1 MKLKTLSVGE
11 VNNYVKKLVEN
22 DFILKNLNVK
32 GEISNLKFHSSGH
45 IYFSLKD
52 ENSKVN
58 CIMFKNNAVNLD
70 FRLEEGMKVEIKARL
85 GVYHKEGTYQ
95 LYCENIKK
103 AGIGE
108 FFEEFHKLKKE
119 LSEEGIFDEKYKRAL
134 PKFPK
139 RIGIITARTGA
150 AVRDIINVI
159 QRRNKS
165 LDIILYPAKVQGEN
179 AADSIIEGIRYFNNE
194 KSVDV
199 IILGRGGGSIEELW
213 AFNNRDL
220 AYEIFNGRIP
230 TVSAVGHEVDFTI
243 SDFVSDMRAPT
254 PSAAGELVSPSLQE
268 MINDLLNKKEF
279 LHRAIDRKF
288 LNAKRDVDLLHKG
301 LKGNNPKHII
311 EKRIKEVNSL
321 EEKLNF
327 LGKRKIDKAKDEL
340 IALNSILQT
349 LNPLNTLGR
358 GYSVIMDKEDK
369 VINEVSELKK
379 NDMVKVIMKMA
390 RKETNYESM
399 VSELNE
405 IVKQLEN
412 GDLTL
417 EQSIKSYENGVKI
430 ANKLYK
436 KLSTLEGKIKVVEDE
451 KEEDFGGYSNE
462 Y

>member
-108 FFEEFHKLKKE
+108 LFEEFHKLKKE

-139 RIGIITARTGA
+139 RIGIITAKTGA

-199 IILGRGGGSIEELW
+199 IILGRGGGFIEELW

-220 AYEIFNGRIP
+220 AYEIFNSRIP

-288 LNAKRDVDLLHKG
+288 LNAKRDVDLLYKG
-301 LKGNNPKHII
+301 LKGNNPKDII

-327 LGKRKIDKAKDEL
+327 LGKRKIDKVKDEL

-369 VINEVSELKK
+369 VINNVSELKK
-379 NDMVKVIMKMA
+379 NDMVKVIMKDGSVNIDI
-390 RKETNYESM
+390 KII
-399 VSELNE
+399 NE
-405 IVKQLEN
+405 
-412 GDLTL
+412 
-417 EQSIKSYENGVKI
+417 
-430 ANKLYK
+430 
-436 KLSTLEGKIKVVEDE
+436 
-451 KEEDFGGYSNE
+451 
-462 Y
+462 

>member
-108 FFEEFHKLKKE
+108 LFEEFHKLKKE

-165 LDIILYPAKVQGEN
+165 LDIILYPANVQGEN
-179 AADSIIEGIRYFNNE
+179 AVDSIIEGIRYFNNE
-194 KSVDV
+194 KSVDA

-220 AYEIFNGRIP
+220 AYEIFNSRIP

-279 LHRAIDRKF
+279 LHRAVDRRF

-311 EKRIKEVNSL
+311 EKRIKEVNTL

-379 NDMVKVIMKMA
+379 NDMVKVIMKDGSVNIDI
-390 RKETNYESM
+390 KII
-399 VSELNE
+399 NE
-405 IVKQLEN
+405 
-412 GDLTL
+412 
-417 EQSIKSYENGVKI
+417 
-430 ANKLYK
+430 
-436 KLSTLEGKIKVVEDE
+436 
-451 KEEDFGGYSNE
+451 
-462 Y
+462 

>member
-108 FFEEFHKLKKE
+108 LFEEFHKLKKE

-134 PKFPK
+134 PQFPK
-139 RIGIITARTGA
+139 RVGIITARTGA

-220 AYEIFNGRIP
+220 AYEIFNSRIP

-254 PSAAGELVSPSLQE
+254 PSAAGELVSPSLKE
-268 MINDLLNKKEF
+268 MINDLVNKKEF

-288 LNAKRDVDLLHKG
+288 LNAKKDVDLLHKG

-369 VINEVSELKK
+369 VINKVSELKK
-379 NDMVKVIMKMA
+379 NDMVKVIMKDGSVNIDI
-390 RKETNYESM
+390 KII
-399 VSELNE
+399 NE
-405 IVKQLEN
+405 
-412 GDLTL
+412 
-417 EQSIKSYENGVKI
+417 
-430 ANKLYK
+430 
-436 KLSTLEGKIKVVEDE
+436 
-451 KEEDFGGYSNE
+451 
-462 Y
+462 

>member
-108 FFEEFHKLKKE
+108 LFEEFHKLKKE

-139 RIGIITARTGA
+139 RIGIITAMTGA

-213 AFNNRDL
+213 AFNNRGL
-220 AYEIFNGRIP
+220 AYEIFNSRIP

-301 LKGNNPKHII
+301 LKGNNPKDII

-369 VINEVSELKK
+369 VINNVSELKK
-379 NDMVKVIMKMA
+379 NDMVKVIMKDGSVNIDI
-390 RKETNYESM
+390 KII
-399 VSELNE
+399 NE
-405 IVKQLEN
+405 
-412 GDLTL
+412 
-417 EQSIKSYENGVKI
+417 
-430 ANKLYK
+430 
-436 KLSTLEGKIKVVEDE
+436 
-451 KEEDFGGYSNE
+451 
-462 Y
+462 

>member
-108 FFEEFHKLKKE
+108 LFEEFHKLKKE

-213 AFNNRDL
+213 AFNNREL
-220 AYEIFNGRIP
+220 AYEIFNSRIP

-268 MINDLLNKKEF
+268 MINDLVNKKEF

-288 LNAKRDVDLLHKG
+288 LNSKRDVDLLYKG

-358 GYSVIMDKEDK
+358 GYSVIMDKKDK

-379 NDMVKVIMKMA
+379 NDMVKVMMKDGSVNIDI
-390 RKETNYESM
+390 KII
-399 VSELNE
+399 NE
-405 IVKQLEN
+405 
-412 GDLTL
+412 
-417 EQSIKSYENGVKI
+417 
-430 ANKLYK
+430 
-436 KLSTLEGKIKVVEDE
+436 
-451 KEEDFGGYSNE
+451 
-462 Y
+462 

>member
-108 FFEEFHKLKKE
+108 LFEEFHKLKKE

-220 AYEIFNGRIP
+220 AYEIFNSRIP

-279 LHRAIDRKF
+279 LHRAVDRRF
-288 LNAKRDVDLLHKG
+288 LNAKRDVDLLYKG
-301 LKGNNPKHII
+301 LKGNNPTHII
-311 EKRIKEVNSL
+311 EKRIKEVNTL

-369 VINEVSELKK
+369 VINKVSELKK
-379 NDMVKVIMKMA
+379 NDMVKVIMKDGSVNIDI
-390 RKETNYESM
+390 KII
-399 VSELNE
+399 NE
-405 IVKQLEN
+405 
-412 GDLTL
+412 
-417 EQSIKSYENGVKI
+417 
-430 ANKLYK
+430 
-436 KLSTLEGKIKVVEDE
+436 
-451 KEEDFGGYSNE
+451 
-462 Y
+462 

>member
-108 FFEEFHKLKKE
+108 LFEEFHKLKKE

-213 AFNNRDL
+213 TFNNRDL
-220 AYEIFNGRIP
+220 AYEIFNSRIP

-288 LNAKRDVDLLHKG
+288 LNAKKDVDLLHKG

-379 NDMVKVIMKMA
+379 NDMVKVIMKDGSVNIDI
-390 RKETNYESM
+390 KII
-399 VSELNE
+399 NE
-405 IVKQLEN
+405 
-412 GDLTL
+412 
-417 EQSIKSYENGVKI
+417 
-430 ANKLYK
+430 
-436 KLSTLEGKIKVVEDE
+436 
-451 KEEDFGGYSNE
+451 
-462 Y
+462 

>member
-108 FFEEFHKLKKE
+108 LFEEFHKLKKE

-220 AYEIFNGRIP
+220 AYEIFNSRIP

-268 MINDLLNKKEF
+268 MINDLVNKKEF
-279 LHRAIDRKF
+279 LHRAIDRRF
-288 LNAKRDVDLLHKG
+288 LNSKRDVDLLHKG
-301 LKGNNPKHII
+301 LKGNNPTHII

-358 GYSVIMDKEDK
+358 GYSVIMDKKDK
-369 VINEVSELKK
+369 VINKVSELKK
-379 NDMVKVIMKMA
+379 NDMVKVIMKDGSVNIDI
-390 RKETNYESM
+390 KII
-399 VSELNE
+399 NE
-405 IVKQLEN
+405 
-412 GDLTL
+412 
-417 EQSIKSYENGVKI
+417 
-430 ANKLYK
+430 
-436 KLSTLEGKIKVVEDE
+436 
-451 KEEDFGGYSNE
+451 
-462 Y
+462 

>member
-108 FFEEFHKLKKE
+108 LFEEFHKLKKE
-119 LSEEGIFDEKYKRAL
+119 LSEEGIFDQKYKRAL

-220 AYEIFNGRIP
+220 AYEIFNSRIP

-358 GYSVIMDKEDK
+358 GYSVIMDKKDK
-369 VINEVSELKK
+369 VINKVSELKK
-379 NDMVKVIMKMA
+379 NDMVKVIMKDGSVNIDI
-390 RKETNYESM
+390 KII
-399 VSELNE
+399 NE
-405 IVKQLEN
+405 
-412 GDLTL
+412 
-417 EQSIKSYENGVKI
+417 
-430 ANKLYK
+430 
-436 KLSTLEGKIKVVEDE
+436 
-451 KEEDFGGYSNE
+451 
-462 Y
+462 

>member
-70 FRLEEGMKVEIKARL
+70 FRLEEGMKVEVKARL

-108 FFEEFHKLKKE
+108 LFEEFHKLKKE

-159 QRRNKS
+159 QRRNKA

-213 AFNNRDL
+213 AFNNREL
-220 AYEIFNGRIP
+220 AYEIFNSRIP

-268 MINDLLNKKEF
+268 MINYLLNKKEF
-279 LHRAIDRKF
+279 LHRAIDRRF
-288 LNAKRDVDLLHKG
+288 LNAKRDVDLLYKG

-311 EKRIKEVNSL
+311 EKRIKEVNTL

-369 VINEVSELKK
+369 VINKVSELKK
-379 NDMVKVIMKMA
+379 NDMVKVIMKDGSVNIDI
-390 RKETNYESM
+390 KII
-399 VSELNE
+399 NE
-405 IVKQLEN
+405 
-412 GDLTL
+412 
-417 EQSIKSYENGVKI
+417 
-430 ANKLYK
+430 
-436 KLSTLEGKIKVVEDE
+436 
-451 KEEDFGGYSNE
+451 
-462 Y
+462 

>member
-1 MKLKTLSVGE
+1 MKLKTLSVCE

-58 CIMFKNNAVNLD
+58 CIMFKNNAVNLN

-108 FFEEFHKLKKE
+108 LFEEFHKLKKE

-139 RIGIITARTGA
+139 RIGIITAMTGA

-220 AYEIFNGRIP
+220 AYEIFNSRIP

-279 LHRAIDRKF
+279 LHRAIDIKF

-301 LKGNNPKHII
+301 LKGNNPKDII

-369 VINEVSELKK
+369 VINNVSELKK
-379 NDMVKVIMKMA
+379 NDMVKVIMKDGSVNIDI
-390 RKETNYESM
+390 KII
-399 VSELNE
+399 NE
-405 IVKQLEN
+405 
-412 GDLTL
+412 
-417 EQSIKSYENGVKI
+417 
-430 ANKLYK
+430 
-436 KLSTLEGKIKVVEDE
+436 
-451 KEEDFGGYSNE
+451 
-462 Y
+462 

>member
-108 FFEEFHKLKKE
+108 LFEEFHKLKKE

-213 AFNNRDL
+213 AFNNKEL
-220 AYEIFNGRIP
+220 AYEIFNSRIP
-230 TVSAVGHEVDFTI
+230 IVSAVGHEVDFTI

-268 MINDLLNKKEF
+268 MINDLVNKKEF

-288 LNAKRDVDLLHKG
+288 LNSKRDVDLLYKG

-369 VINEVSELKK
+369 VLNEVSELKK
-379 NDMVKVIMKMA
+379 NDMVKVIMKDGSVNIDI
-390 RKETNYESM
+390 KII
-399 VSELNE
+399 NE
-405 IVKQLEN
+405 
-412 GDLTL
+412 
-417 EQSIKSYENGVKI
+417 
-430 ANKLYK
+430 
-436 KLSTLEGKIKVVEDE
+436 
-451 KEEDFGGYSNE
+451 
-462 Y
+462 

>member
-108 FFEEFHKLKKE
+108 LFEEFHKLKKE

-165 LDIILYPAKVQGEN
+165 LDIILAKVQGEN

-213 AFNNRDL
+213 TFNNRDL
-220 AYEIFNGRIP
+220 AYEIFNSRIP

-288 LNAKRDVDLLHKG
+288 LNAKKDVDLLHKG

-321 EEKLNF
+321 EEKINF

-358 GYSVIMDKEDK
+358 GYSVIMDKKDK

-379 NDMVKVIMKMA
+379 NDMVKVIMKDGSVNIDI
-390 RKETNYESM
+390 KII
-399 VSELNE
+399 NE
-405 IVKQLEN
+405 
-412 GDLTL
+412 
-417 EQSIKSYENGVKI
+417 
-430 ANKLYK
+430 
-436 KLSTLEGKIKVVEDE
+436 
-451 KEEDFGGYSNE
+451 
-462 Y
+462 

>member
-108 FFEEFHKLKKE
+108 LFEEFHKLKKE
-119 LSEEGIFDEKYKRAL
+119 LSEEGIFDQKYKRAL

-220 AYEIFNGRIP
+220 AYEIFNSRIP

-268 MINDLLNKKEF
+268 MINDLVNKKEF

-288 LNAKRDVDLLHKG
+288 LNAKKDVDLLHKG

-379 NDMVKVIMKMA
+379 NDMVKVIMKDGSVNIDI
-390 RKETNYESM
+390 KII
-399 VSELNE
+399 NE
-405 IVKQLEN
+405 
-412 GDLTL
+412 
-417 EQSIKSYENGVKI
+417 
-430 ANKLYK
+430 
-436 KLSTLEGKIKVVEDE
+436 
-451 KEEDFGGYSNE
+451 
-462 Y
+462 

>member
-108 FFEEFHKLKKE
+108 LFEEFHKLKKE

-159 QRRNKS
+159 QRRNNS

-213 AFNNRDL
+213 TFNNRDL
-220 AYEIFNGRIP
+220 AYEIFNSRIP

-268 MINDLLNKKEF
+268 MINDLVNKKEF

-288 LNAKRDVDLLHKG
+288 LNAKKDVDLLHKG

-379 NDMVKVIMKMA
+379 NDMVKVIMKDGSVNIDI
-390 RKETNYESM
+390 KII
-399 VSELNE
+399 NE
-405 IVKQLEN
+405 
-412 GDLTL
+412 
-417 EQSIKSYENGVKI
+417 
-430 ANKLYK
+430 
-436 KLSTLEGKIKVVEDE
+436 
-451 KEEDFGGYSNE
+451 
-462 Y
+462 

>member
-70 FRLEEGMKVEIKARL
+70 FRLEEGMKVEVKARL

-108 FFEEFHKLKKE
+108 LFEEFHKLKKE

-159 QRRNKS
+159 QRRNKA

-213 AFNNRDL
+213 TFNNRDL
-220 AYEIFNGRIP
+220 AYEIFNSRIP

-288 LNAKRDVDLLHKG
+288 LNAKKDVDLLHKG

-358 GYSVIMDKEDK
+358 GYSVIMDKKDK

-379 NDMVKVIMKMA
+379 NDMVKVIMKDGSVNIDI
-390 RKETNYESM
+390 KII
-399 VSELNE
+399 NE
-405 IVKQLEN
+405 
-412 GDLTL
+412 
-417 EQSIKSYENGVKI
+417 
-430 ANKLYK
+430 
-436 KLSTLEGKIKVVEDE
+436 
-451 KEEDFGGYSNE
+451 
-462 Y
+462 

>member
-108 FFEEFHKLKKE
+108 LFEEFHKLKKE

-139 RIGIITARTGA
+139 RVGIITARTGA

-220 AYEIFNGRIP
+220 AYEIFNSRIP

-254 PSAAGELVSPSLQE
+254 PSAAGELVSPSLKE
-268 MINDLLNKKEF
+268 MINDLVNKKEF

-288 LNAKRDVDLLHKG
+288 LNAKKDVDLLHKG

-358 GYSVIMDKEDK
+358 GYSVIMDKEYK
-369 VINEVSELKK
+369 VINKVSELKK
-379 NDMVKVIMKMA
+379 NDMVKVIMKDGSVNIDI
-390 RKETNYESM
+390 KII
-399 VSELNE
+399 NE
-405 IVKQLEN
+405 
-412 GDLTL
+412 
-417 EQSIKSYENGVKI
+417 
-430 ANKLYK
+430 
-436 KLSTLEGKIKVVEDE
+436 
-451 KEEDFGGYSNE
+451 
-462 Y
+462 

>member
-108 FFEEFHKLKKE
+108 LFEEFHKLKKE
-119 LSEEGIFDEKYKRAL
+119 LSEEGIFDQKYKRAL

-220 AYEIFNGRIP
+220 AYEIFNSRIP

-279 LHRAIDRKF
+279 LHRAIDRRF

-301 LKGNNPKHII
+301 LKGNNPTHII
-311 EKRIKEVNSL
+311 EKRIKEVNTL

-369 VINEVSELKK
+369 VINKVSELKK
-379 NDMVKVIMKMA
+379 NDMVKVIMKDGSVNIDI
-390 RKETNYESM
+390 KII
-399 VSELNE
+399 NE
-405 IVKQLEN
+405 
-412 GDLTL
+412 
-417 EQSIKSYENGVKI
+417 
-430 ANKLYK
+430 
-436 KLSTLEGKIKVVEDE
+436 
-451 KEEDFGGYSNE
+451 
-462 Y
+462 

>member
-108 FFEEFHKLKKE
+108 LFEEFHKLKKE

-213 AFNNRDL
+213 AFNNRYL
-220 AYEIFNGRIP
+220 AYEIFNSRIP

-268 MINDLLNKKEF
+268 IINDLVNKKEF

-288 LNAKRDVDLLHKG
+288 LNSKRDVDLLYKG

-369 VINEVSELKK
+369 VINEVNELKK
-379 NDMVKVIMKMA
+379 NDMVKVIMKDGSVNIDI
-390 RKETNYESM
+390 KII
-399 VSELNE
+399 NE
-405 IVKQLEN
+405 
-412 GDLTL
+412 
-417 EQSIKSYENGVKI
+417 
-430 ANKLYK
+430 
-436 KLSTLEGKIKVVEDE
+436 
-451 KEEDFGGYSNE
+451 
-462 Y
+462 

>member
-108 FFEEFHKLKKE
+108 LFEEFHKLKKE
-119 LSEEGIFDEKYKRAL
+119 LSEEGIFDQKYKRAL

-213 AFNNRDL
+213 TFNNRDL
-220 AYEIFNGRIP
+220 AYEIFNSRIP

-288 LNAKRDVDLLHKG
+288 LNAKKDVDLLHKG

-369 VINEVSELKK
+369 VINKVSELKK
-379 NDMVKVIMKMA
+379 NDMVKVIMKDGSVNIDI
-390 RKETNYESM
+390 KII
-399 VSELNE
+399 NE
-405 IVKQLEN
+405 
-412 GDLTL
+412 
-417 EQSIKSYENGVKI
+417 
-430 ANKLYK
+430 
-436 KLSTLEGKIKVVEDE
+436 
-451 KEEDFGGYSNE
+451 
-462 Y
+462 

>member
-108 FFEEFHKLKKE
+108 LFEEFHKLKKE

-220 AYEIFNGRIP
+220 AYEIFNSRIP

-268 MINDLLNKKEF
+268 IINDLLNKKEF

-379 NDMVKVIMKMA
+379 NDMVKVIMKDGSVNIDI
-390 RKETNYESM
+390 KII
-399 VSELNE
+399 NE
-405 IVKQLEN
+405 
-412 GDLTL
+412 
-417 EQSIKSYENGVKI
+417 
-430 ANKLYK
+430 
-436 KLSTLEGKIKVVEDE
+436 
-451 KEEDFGGYSNE
+451 
-462 Y
+462 

>member
-279 LHRAIDRKF
+279 LHRAVDRRF
-288 LNAKRDVDLLHKG
+288 LNSKRDVDLLHKG

-379 NDMVKVIMKMA
+379 NDMVKVIMKDGSVNIDI
-390 RKETNYESM
+390 KII
-399 VSELNE
+399 NE
-405 IVKQLEN
+405 
-412 GDLTL
+412 
-417 EQSIKSYENGVKI
+417 
-430 ANKLYK
+430 
-436 KLSTLEGKIKVVEDE
+436 
-451 KEEDFGGYSNE
+451 
-462 Y
+462 

>member
-11 VNNYVKKLVEN
+11 VNNYVKKIVEN

-52 ENSKVN
+52 ENSKIN

-108 FFEEFHKLKKE
+108 LFEEFHKLKKE

-134 PKFPK
+134 PKYPK

-159 QRRNKS
+159 QRRNKA
-165 LDIILYPAKVQGEN
+165 LDIVLYPAKVQGLN
-179 AADSIIEGIRYFNNE
+179 AAESIIEGIRYFNNE

-213 AFNNRDL
+213 AFNNKEL
-220 AYEIFNGRIP
+220 AYEIFNSRIP

-279 LHRAIDRKF
+279 LQRAVDRKF
-288 LNAKRDVDLLHKG
+288 LNSKNNVDLLYKG
-301 LKGNNPKHII
+301 LKSNNPKSII
-311 EKRIKEVNSL
+311 EKRIKEVNRL

-340 IALNSILQT
+340 VALNSILQT

-358 GYSVIMDKEDK
+358 GYSVIMDKNSK

-379 NDMVKVIMKMA
+379 NNMVKVIMKDGSVNIDI
-390 RKETNYESM
+390 KII
-399 VSELNE
+399 NE
-405 IVKQLEN
+405 
-412 GDLTL
+412 
-417 EQSIKSYENGVKI
+417 
-430 ANKLYK
+430 
-436 KLSTLEGKIKVVEDE
+436 
-451 KEEDFGGYSNE
+451 
-462 Y
+462 

>member
-108 FFEEFHKLKKE
+108 LFEEFHKLKKE

-139 RIGIITARTGA
+139 RMGIITAKTGA

-199 IILGRGGGSIEELW
+199 IILGRGGGFIEELW

-220 AYEIFNGRIP
+220 AYEIFNSRIP

-288 LNAKRDVDLLHKG
+288 LNAKRDVDLLYKG
-301 LKGNNPKHII
+301 LKGNNPKDII

-369 VINEVSELKK
+369 VINNVSELKK
-379 NDMVKVIMKMA
+379 NDMVKVIMKDGSVNIDI
-390 RKETNYESM
+390 KII
-399 VSELNE
+399 NE
-405 IVKQLEN
+405 
-412 GDLTL
+412 
-417 EQSIKSYENGVKI
+417 
-430 ANKLYK
+430 
-436 KLSTLEGKIKVVEDE
+436 
-451 KEEDFGGYSNE
+451 
-462 Y
+462 

>member
-108 FFEEFHKLKKE
+108 LFEEFHKLKKE
-119 LSEEGIFDEKYKRAL
+119 LSEEGIFDEKDKRAL

-220 AYEIFNGRIP
+220 AYEIFNSRIP

-268 MINDLLNKKEF
+268 MINDLVNKKEF

-379 NDMVKVIMKMA
+379 NDMVKVIMKDGSVNIDI
-390 RKETNYESM
+390 KII
-399 VSELNE
+399 NE
-405 IVKQLEN
+405 
-412 GDLTL
+412 
-417 EQSIKSYENGVKI
+417 
-430 ANKLYK
+430 
-436 KLSTLEGKIKVVEDE
+436 
-451 KEEDFGGYSNE
+451 
-462 Y
+462 

>member
-108 FFEEFHKLKKE
+108 LFEEFHKLKKE

-220 AYEIFNGRIP
+220 AYEIFNSRIP

-268 MINDLLNKKEF
+268 MINDLVNKKEF

-288 LNAKRDVDLLHKG
+288 LNAKKDVDLLHKG

-358 GYSVIMDKEDK
+358 GYSVIMDKKDK
-369 VINEVSELKK
+369 VINKVSELKK
-379 NDMVKVIMKMA
+379 NDMVKVIMKDGSVNIDI
-390 RKETNYESM
+390 KII
-399 VSELNE
+399 NE
-405 IVKQLEN
+405 
-412 GDLTL
+412 
-417 EQSIKSYENGVKI
+417 
-430 ANKLYK
+430 
-436 KLSTLEGKIKVVEDE
+436 
-451 KEEDFGGYSNE
+451 
-462 Y
+462 

>member
-108 FFEEFHKLKKE
+108 LFEEFHKLKKE

-213 AFNNRDL
+213 TFNNRDL
-220 AYEIFNGRIP
+220 AYEIFNSRIP

-254 PSAAGELVSPSLQE
+254 PSAAGELVSPSLKE
-268 MINDLLNKKEF
+268 MINDLVNKKEF

-288 LNAKRDVDLLHKG
+288 LNAKKDVDLLHKG

-369 VINEVSELKK
+369 VINKVSELKK
-379 NDMVKVIMKMA
+379 NDMVKVIMKDGSVNIDI
-390 RKETNYESM
+390 KII
-399 VSELNE
+399 NE
-405 IVKQLEN
+405 
-412 GDLTL
+412 
-417 EQSIKSYENGVKI
+417 
-430 ANKLYK
+430 
-436 KLSTLEGKIKVVEDE
+436 
-451 KEEDFGGYSNE
+451 
-462 Y
+462 

>member
-70 FRLEEGMKVEIKARL
+70 FRLEEGMKIEIKARL

-108 FFEEFHKLKKE
+108 LFEEFHKLKKE

-213 AFNNRDL
+213 TFNNRDL
-220 AYEIFNGRIP
+220 AYEIFNSRIP

-288 LNAKRDVDLLHKG
+288 LNAKKDVDLLHKG

-358 GYSVIMDKEDK
+358 GYSVIMDKKDK

-379 NDMVKVIMKMA
+379 NDMVKVIMKDGSVNIDI
-390 RKETNYESM
+390 KII
-399 VSELNE
+399 NE
-405 IVKQLEN
+405 
-412 GDLTL
+412 
-417 EQSIKSYENGVKI
+417 
-430 ANKLYK
+430 
-436 KLSTLEGKIKVVEDE
+436 
-451 KEEDFGGYSNE
+451 
-462 Y
+462 

>member
-70 FRLEEGMKVEIKARL
+70 FRLEEGMKVEVKARL

-108 FFEEFHKLKKE
+108 LFEEFHKLKKE

-159 QRRNKS
+159 QRRNKA

-213 AFNNRDL
+213 AFNNREL
-220 AYEIFNGRIP
+220 AYEIFNSRIP

-279 LHRAIDRKF
+279 LHRAVDRRF

-301 LKGNNPKHII
+301 LKGNNPTHII
-311 EKRIKEVNSL
+311 EKRIKEVNTL

-369 VINEVSELKK
+369 VINKVSELKK
-379 NDMVKVIMKMA
+379 NDMVKVIMKDGSVNIDI
-390 RKETNYESM
+390 KII
-399 VSELNE
+399 NE
-405 IVKQLEN
+405 
-412 GDLTL
+412 
-417 EQSIKSYENGVKI
+417 
-430 ANKLYK
+430 
-436 KLSTLEGKIKVVEDE
+436 
-451 KEEDFGGYSNE
+451 
-462 Y
+462 

>member
-108 FFEEFHKLKKE
+108 LFEEFHKLKKE

-213 AFNNRDL
+213 AFNNRYL
-220 AYEIFNGRIP
+220 AYEIFNSRIP

-268 MINDLLNKKEF
+268 MINYLVNKKEF

-379 NDMVKVIMKMA
+379 NDMVKVIMKDGSVNIDI
-390 RKETNYESM
+390 KII
-399 VSELNE
+399 NE
-405 IVKQLEN
+405 
-412 GDLTL
+412 
-417 EQSIKSYENGVKI
+417 
-430 ANKLYK
+430 
-436 KLSTLEGKIKVVEDE
+436 
-451 KEEDFGGYSNE
+451 
-462 Y
+462 

>member
-108 FFEEFHKLKKE
+108 LFEEFHKLKKE
-119 LSEEGIFDEKYKRAL
+119 LSEEGIFDQKYKRAL

-139 RIGIITARTGA
+139 RIGIITSRTGA

-213 AFNNRDL
+213 AFNNREL
-220 AYEIFNGRIP
+220 AYEIFNSRIP

-268 MINDLLNKKEF
+268 MINDLVNKKEF

-288 LNAKRDVDLLHKG
+288 LNSKRDVDLLHKG

-349 LNPLNTLGR
+349 LNPLNTLER
-358 GYSVIMDKEDK
+358 GYSVIMDKKDK
-369 VINEVSELKK
+369 VINKVSELKK
-379 NDMVKVIMKMA
+379 NDMVKVIMKDGSVNIDI
-390 RKETNYESM
+390 KII
-399 VSELNE
+399 NE
-405 IVKQLEN
+405 
-412 GDLTL
+412 
-417 EQSIKSYENGVKI
+417 
-430 ANKLYK
+430 
-436 KLSTLEGKIKVVEDE
+436 
-451 KEEDFGGYSNE
+451 
-462 Y
+462 

>member
-108 FFEEFHKLKKE
+108 LFEEFHKLKKE
-119 LSEEGIFDEKYKRAL
+119 LSEEGIFDQKYKRAL

-220 AYEIFNGRIP
+220 AYEIFNSRIP

-279 LHRAIDRKF
+279 LHRAVDRRF
-288 LNAKRDVDLLHKG
+288 LNAKRDVDLLYKG

-379 NDMVKVIMKMA
+379 NDMVKVIMKDGSVNIDI
-390 RKETNYESM
+390 KII
-399 VSELNE
+399 NE
-405 IVKQLEN
+405 
-412 GDLTL
+412 
-417 EQSIKSYENGVKI
+417 
-430 ANKLYK
+430 
-436 KLSTLEGKIKVVEDE
+436 
-451 KEEDFGGYSNE
+451 
-462 Y
+462 

>member
-108 FFEEFHKLKKE
+108 LFEEFHKLKKE

-213 AFNNRDL
+213 TFNNRDL
-220 AYEIFNGRIP
+220 AYEIFNSRIP

-288 LNAKRDVDLLHKG
+288 LNAKKDVDLLHKG

-358 GYSVIMDKEDK
+358 GYSVIMDKKDK
-369 VINEVSELKK
+369 VINKVSELKK
-379 NDMVKVIMKMA
+379 NDMVKVIMKDGSVNIDI
-390 RKETNYESM
+390 KII
-399 VSELNE
+399 NE
-405 IVKQLEN
+405 
-412 GDLTL
+412 
-417 EQSIKSYENGVKI
+417 
-430 ANKLYK
+430 
-436 KLSTLEGKIKVVEDE
+436 
-451 KEEDFGGYSNE
+451 
-462 Y
+462 

>member
-108 FFEEFHKLKKE
+108 LFEEFHKLKKE

-220 AYEIFNGRIP
+220 AYEIFNSRIP

-268 MINDLLNKKEF
+268 MINDLVNKKEF
-279 LHRAIDRKF
+279 LHRAIDRRF
-288 LNAKRDVDLLHKG
+288 LNSKRDVDLLHKG

-369 VINEVSELKK
+369 VINKVSELKK
-379 NDMVKVIMKMA
+379 NDMVKVIMKDGSVNIDI
-390 RKETNYESM
+390 KII
-399 VSELNE
+399 NE
-405 IVKQLEN
+405 
-412 GDLTL
+412 
-417 EQSIKSYENGVKI
+417 
-430 ANKLYK
+430 
-436 KLSTLEGKIKVVEDE
+436 
-451 KEEDFGGYSNE
+451 
-462 Y
+462 

>member
-108 FFEEFHKLKKE
+108 LFEEFHKLKKE

-213 AFNNRDL
+213 AFNNREL
-220 AYEIFNGRIP
+220 AYEIFNSRIP

-279 LHRAIDRKF
+279 LHRAVDRRF

-301 LKGNNPKHII
+301 LKGNNPTHII
-311 EKRIKEVNSL
+311 EKRIKEVNTL

-369 VINEVSELKK
+369 VINKVSELKK
-379 NDMVKVIMKMA
+379 NDMVKVIMKDGSVNIDI
-390 RKETNYESM
+390 KII
-399 VSELNE
+399 NE
-405 IVKQLEN
+405 
-412 GDLTL
+412 
-417 EQSIKSYENGVKI
+417 
-430 ANKLYK
+430 
-436 KLSTLEGKIKVVEDE
+436 
-451 KEEDFGGYSNE
+451 
-462 Y
+462 

>member
-70 FRLEEGMKVEIKARL
+70 FGLEEGMKVEIKARL

-108 FFEEFHKLKKE
+108 LFEEFHKLKKE

-139 RIGIITARTGA
+139 RVGIITARTGA

-220 AYEIFNGRIP
+220 AYEIFNSRIP

-254 PSAAGELVSPSLQE
+254 PSAAGELVSPSLKE
-268 MINDLLNKKEF
+268 MINDLVNKKEF

-288 LNAKRDVDLLHKG
+288 LNAKKDVDLLHKG

-369 VINEVSELKK
+369 VINKVSELKK
-379 NDMVKVIMKMA
+379 NDMVKVIMKDGSVNIDI
-390 RKETNYESM
+390 KII
-399 VSELNE
+399 NE
-405 IVKQLEN
+405 
-412 GDLTL
+412 
-417 EQSIKSYENGVKI
+417 
-430 ANKLYK
+430 
-436 KLSTLEGKIKVVEDE
+436 
-451 KEEDFGGYSNE
+451 
-462 Y
+462 

>member
-108 FFEEFHKLKKE
+108 LFEEFHKLKKE
-119 LSEEGIFDEKYKRAL
+119 LNEEGIFDEKYKRAL

-220 AYEIFNGRIP
+220 AYEIFNSRIP

-288 LNAKRDVDLLHKG
+288 LNAKKDLDLLHKG

-379 NDMVKVIMKMA
+379 NDMVKVIMKDGSVNIDI
-390 RKETNYESM
+390 KII
-399 VSELNE
+399 NE
-405 IVKQLEN
+405 
-412 GDLTL
+412 
-417 EQSIKSYENGVKI
+417 
-430 ANKLYK
+430 
-436 KLSTLEGKIKVVEDE
+436 
-451 KEEDFGGYSNE
+451 
-462 Y
+462 

>member
-108 FFEEFHKLKKE
+108 LFEEFHKLKKE

-139 RIGIITARTGA
+139 RVGIITARTGA
-150 AVRDIINVI
+150 AVRDIIKVI

-220 AYEIFNGRIP
+220 AYEIFNSRIP

-254 PSAAGELVSPSLQE
+254 PSAAGELVSPSLKE
-268 MINDLLNKKEF
+268 MINDLVNKKEF

-288 LNAKRDVDLLHKG
+288 LNAKKDVDLLHKG

-369 VINEVSELKK
+369 VINNVSELKK
-379 NDMVKVIMKMA
+379 NDMVKVIMKDGSVNIDI
-390 RKETNYESM
+390 KII
-399 VSELNE
+399 NE
-405 IVKQLEN
+405 
-412 GDLTL
+412 
-417 EQSIKSYENGVKI
+417 
-430 ANKLYK
+430 
-436 KLSTLEGKIKVVEDE
+436 
-451 KEEDFGGYSNE
+451 
-462 Y
+462 

>member
-108 FFEEFHKLKKE
+108 LFEEFHKLKKE

-213 AFNNRDL
+213 AFNNREL
-220 AYEIFNGRIP
+220 AYEIFNSRIP

-279 LHRAIDRKF
+279 LHRAVDRRF
-288 LNAKRDVDLLHKG
+288 LNAKRDVDLLYKG
-301 LKGNNPKHII
+301 LKGNNPTHII
-311 EKRIKEVNSL
+311 EKRIKEVNTL

-340 IALNSILQT
+340 IALNRILQT

-358 GYSVIMDKEDK
+358 GYSVIMDKEGK

-379 NDMVKVIMKMA
+379 NDMVKVIMKDGSVNIDI
-390 RKETNYESM
+390 KII
-399 VSELNE
+399 NE
-405 IVKQLEN
+405 
-412 GDLTL
+412 
-417 EQSIKSYENGVKI
+417 
-430 ANKLYK
+430 
-436 KLSTLEGKIKVVEDE
+436 
-451 KEEDFGGYSNE
+451 
-462 Y
+462 

>member
-108 FFEEFHKLKKE
+108 LFEEFHKLKKE

-179 AADSIIEGIRYFNNE
+179 AADLIIEGIRYFNNE

-213 AFNNRDL
+213 AFNNREL
-220 AYEIFNGRIP
+220 AYEIFNSRIP

-268 MINDLLNKKEF
+268 MINDLVNKKEF

-288 LNAKRDVDLLHKG
+288 LNSKRDVDLLYKG

-379 NDMVKVIMKMA
+379 NDMVKVIMKDGSVNIDI
-390 RKETNYESM
+390 KII
-399 VSELNE
+399 NE
-405 IVKQLEN
+405 
-412 GDLTL
+412 
-417 EQSIKSYENGVKI
+417 
-430 ANKLYK
+430 
-436 KLSTLEGKIKVVEDE
+436 
-451 KEEDFGGYSNE
+451 
-462 Y
+462 